1 MIVRPVSLA
10 SPGRWLGLSLIG
22 ILAITGCQKAGGG
35 AGGGGGFQMPPTP
48 VEAAIASPGT
58 VRDQFTAVGT
68 LEAGDIITV
77 TSEISGVVRAL
88 PFTEGG
94 KVTKGQLL
102 ARIDD
107 SELSARLARAQAL
120 VKQSQLNHERAKS
133 LSERGAIAQ
142 QQLDDAQAA
151 LNVAEA
157 DLALVTAQMAKTR
170 VTAPFAGLV
179 GTRRLS
185 VGAYV
190 TPGLAITELAKIDE
204 LKAIFPAPERFLGA
218 LVPGAAIDVS
228 APAFPGRTLP
238 GRIDVIEPVLDP
250 STRNVRLQA
259 RVSNP
264 EGLFRPGMSA
274 NVAVTLSERL
284 NSLTIPSQSVFV
296 EGDQAF
302 VYLINADSTVMQA
315 PVKLGTRTSGTVEIV
330 EGLQPGA
337 KVVSSGHQKLFPGAK
352 VVPMM
357 AGAAPGAAPGGPAA
371 GGETGNGTPQAG
383 TPAAMA
389 AETAPTDT
397 AMKSP
402 AGGGH

>member
-1 MIVRPVSLA
+1 MSARPVPLA
-10 SPGRWLGLSLIG
+10 SPGRWLALGMFG
-22 ILAITGCQKAGGG
+22 ILVLAGCQKGGG
-35 AGGGGGFQMPPTP
+35 AAAGGGGFQMPPTP
-48 VEAAIASPGT
+48 VEAAVASPGT
-58 VRDQFTAVGT
+58 VRDEFTSVGT

-107 SELSARLARAQAL
+107 AELSARLTRAEAL

-157 DLALVTAQMAKTR
+157 DLALVTAQMSKTR
-170 VTAPFAGLV
+170 ITAPFAGLV
-179 GTRRLS
+179 GSRRLS

-218 LVPGAAIDVS
+218 LVPGAVINVS
-228 APAFPGRTLP
+228 APAFPGRTLE

-259 RVSNP
+259 RVANP
-264 EGLFRPGMSA
+264 EMLFRPGMSA
-274 NVAVTLSERL
+274 NVAVTLAERL

-302 VYLINADSTVMQA
+302 VYLINADSTVMQT
-315 PVKLGTRTSGTVEIV
+315 PVKLGTRTAGTVEIV

-357 AGAAPGAAPGGPAA
+357 AGAAPGGAPGGPAA
-371 GGETGNGTPQAG
+371 SGGPAGGESGGGPA
-383 TPAAMA
+383 AAMA
-389 AETAPTDT
+389 AETPADT
-397 AMKSP
+397 AMKP
-402 AGGGH
+402 AAAGGH

>member
-1 MIVRPVSLA
+1 
-10 SPGRWLGLSLIG
+10 
-22 ILAITGCQKAGGG
+22 
-35 AGGGGGFQMPPTP
+35 MPPTP

-77 TSEISGVVRAL
+77 TPEVSGIVRAL
-88 PFTEGG
+88 PFTEGSAV
-94 KVTKGQLL
+94 KKGQLL

-107 SELSARLARAQAL
+107 SELSARLTRAEAIL
-120 VKQSQLNHERAKS
+120 KQSQLNHDRAKS

-151 LNVAEA
+151 WNVAEA
-157 DLALVTAQMAKTR
+157 DLALVKAQMAKTR
-170 VTAPFAGLV
+170 ITAPFAGLV
-179 GTRRLS
+179 GTQRVS

-190 TPGLAITELAKIDE
+190 TPGQPITELAKIDE

-218 LVPGAAIDVS
+218 LAPGAVIDVS
-228 APAFPGRTLP
+228 APAFPGRTLV
-238 GRIDVIEPVLDP
+238 GKIDVIEPVLDA

-264 EGLFRPGMSA
+264 EMLFRPGMSA

-284 NSLTIPSQSVFV
+284 NSLTIPAQSVFV

-302 VYLINADSTVMQA
+302 VYLINADSTVMQT
-315 PVKLGTRTSGTVEIV
+315 PVTLGTRTAGTVEIT

-337 KVVSSGHQKLFPGAK
+337 KVVSSGHQKLYPGAK

-357 AGAAPGAAPGGPAA
+357 AGAAPETPPGGPAA
-371 GGETGNGTPQAG
+371 GGESGNGAPMASGSDGG
-383 TPAAMA
+383 TAPALA
-389 AETAPTDT
+389 AEAAPADT
-397 AMKSP
+397 AMKSR